1 MHKVKSNGTIHQ
13 LVESGDIQATRRTT
27 TGGTI
32 PNVQVL
38 RAGPFALIRCSAY
51 TNSALEKGKTYSRE
65 LGITPVLSSPT
76 LTVDDGSAMVRV
88 TAEGVLEF
96 TPKEALPANKG
107 INFLIPLI
115 VNFGGGAA
123 KTVFTVAADSLRTCF
138 QPLTLCK
145 GKEAL
150 LCRIK

>member
-13 LVESGDIQATRRTT
+13 LVESGDIQPGSRTT

-32 PNVQVL
+32 PNVQIM

-51 TNSALEKGKTYSRE
+51 TNAALEKGKTYSRD
-65 LGITPVLSSPT
+65 LGISPLLASPM
-76 LTVDDGSAMVRV
+76 LTVDDGSATVKV

-96 TPKEALPANKG
+96 TPTQALAANKG

-115 VNFGGGAA
+115 VNWGGAA
-123 KTVFTVAADSLRTCF
+123 KTVFTAVDALFARF
-138 QPLTLCK
+138 QPLTLCTK
-145 GKEAL
+145 GRT
-150 LCRIK
+150 LCYVA

>member
-1 MHKVKSNGTIHQ
+1 MHKIKSNGTLRQ
-13 LVESGDIQATRRTT
+13 LVEKSDIDVTATTT
-27 TGGTI
+27 TGSTI

-38 RAGPFALIRCSAY
+38 KAGPFALIRCSAY

-115 VNFGGGAA
+115 VNWGG
-123 KTVFTVAADSLRTCF
+123 S
-138 QPLTLCK
+138 
-145 GKEAL
+145 
-150 LCRIK
+150 